1 MSTSTP
7 AITKRPGGMAG
18 FTIVWAGQIVSVL
31 ASNMTHFALTIW
43 AFEKTGSA
51 TALGLMN
58 TSFVLPLLLISPIA
72 GVMVDR
78 YNRKLMM
85 MLSDLGAVTATVG
98 ILILH
103 ATGHLQIWHLYV
115 AAVINSLGGTFQ
127 WPAYSAA
134 ISTMV
139 PKEKYSRANGLMSLI
154 DSGPSVFS
162 PMLAGAL
169 LPVMGLMGILILDV
183 ATFFLAI
190 AALLIVHVPQ
200 PVNTVEGQ
208 AGKGNFMNEALYGFR
223 YIFARRGLLGLLAFF
238 LVMNF
243 VIGTAL
249 TTSAPFI
256 LLRTDNDSAA
266 LGATQSAW
274 AIGAVVGGLLVGAW
288 GGFKRRVNSILL
300 GEALVGLF
308 GMVMFGLG
316 RSLWFWMLMAGL
328 GAVFFPLVNGASQA
342 IWQAKVAPDVQG
354 RVFSARRM
362 IAWLS
367 DPITPIIAG
376 VLADYVTEPAMQS
389 QTDLARTFGWLVG
402 NEPGSGIA
410 LQFIFAG
417 LAYTIIPLIVYLF
430 VPTIRD
436 LEDRLPDHDQMET
449 LEGGK

>member
-1 MSTSTP
+1 
-7 AITKRPGGMAG
+7 
-18 FTIVWAGQIVSVL
+18 
-31 ASNMTHFALTIW
+31 
-43 AFEKTGSA
+43 
-51 TALGLMN
+51 
-58 TSFVLPLLLISPIA
+58 
-72 GVMVDR
+72 
-78 YNRKLMM
+78 
-85 MLSDLGAVTATVG
+85 
-98 ILILH
+98 
-103 ATGHLQIWHLYV
+103 
-115 AAVINSLGGTFQ
+115 
-127 WPAYSAA
+127 
-134 ISTMV
+134 
-139 PKEKYSRANGLMSLI
+139 
-154 DSGPSVFS
+154 
-162 PMLAGAL
+162 
-169 LPVMGLMGILILDV
+169 
-183 ATFFLAI
+183 
-190 AALLIVHVPQ
+190 
-200 PVNTVEGQ
+200 
-208 AGKGNFMNEALYGFR
+208 
-223 YIFARRGLLGLLAFF
+223 
-238 LVMNF
+238 
-243 VIGTAL
+243 
-249 TTSAPFI
+249 
-256 LLRTDNDSAA
+256 
-266 LGATQSAW
+266 
-274 AIGAVVGGLLVGAW
+274 
-288 GGFKRRVNSILL
+288 VNSILL